1 MVTKDLKNE
10 AKERGFNIYNN
21 LKKNEIIKLFES
33 HDLEQKQNME
43 EKEHKEENIVNTP
56 KIFTLKLKD
65 DSDFLVPV
73 RADGYVNATAL
84 CKSTNKS
91 FSDWFR
97 TKETKALIQALE
109 NDTGI
114 CGTKLLEIRKGGN
127 AKLQGTYIHPDL
139 AVQLAQW
146 LSPSFSIQVSRW
158 IRELLYTGSVKIE
171 RPVKHIMELK
181 DIDIEAEEIEIMSD
195 TEWSL
200 NTNKTTLYVAYI
212 GNSMVKVGITTDII
226 NREKKHTSSESIY
239 PQFRLLKLF
248 EVSSVIIEKNIHKLL
263 SRYRVQLNKQVE
275 IYKPQSTLKIF
286 INIIENLLYDND
298 LKLRL
303 DIAEK
308 EIMELKLK
316 NAELISENMK
326 LKL

>member
-1 MVTKDLKNE
+1 L
-10 AKERGFNIYNN
+10 
-21 LKKNEIIKLFES
+21 S
-33 HDLEQKQNME
+33 
-43 EKEHKEENIVNTP
+43 
-56 KIFTLKLKD
+56 
-65 DSDFLVPV
+65 DS
-73 RADGYVNATAL
+73 
-84 CKSTNKS
+84 
-91 FSDWFR
+91 
-97 TKETKALIQALE
+97 
-109 NDTGI
+109 
-114 CGTKLLEIRKGGN
+114 
-127 AKLQGTYIHPDL
+127 
-139 AVQLAQW
+139 
-146 LSPSFSIQVSRW
+146 
-158 IRELLYTGSVKIE
+158 
-171 RPVKHIMELK
+171 
-181 DIDIEAEEIEIMSD
+181 
-195 TEWSL
+195 EWSL

-275 IYKPQSTLKIF
+275 IYKPQSTLKKF

-303 DIAEK
+303 DKCEK
-308 EIMELKLK
+308 EISELKLK